1 MVIAELRKLLG
12 LPTAWAGLVIGV
24 LLPPLTVL
32 INVRYVRAAL
42 LDGSY
47 GDISNLG
54 MQDLGIG
61 LIGPMVLGVVVISSE
76 YTATGEHSPGV
87 TQLHATLTAMPDRLR
102 MLAAKVS
109 ALVLV
114 VFVQAVVVATA
125 VLTLTEALHGEYT
138 PPLEAGRIAAALLY
152 WVLLALFSFAIALIA
167 RNGIVPL
174 TLLIINSTFV
184 SVSYLLTKVTDLAYY
199 LPDIAGARM
208 FLRGDAFEM
217 EMSPLTAGLTMTA
230 WIVLLLAIGGYL
242 FQRRDA

>member
-12 LPTAWAGLVIGV
+12 LPTAWAGVV
-24 LLPPLTVL
+24 LGALLAPLIVL
-32 INVRYVRAAL
+32 INARHTHAAL
-42 LDGSY
+42 VDGSY
-47 GDISNLG
+47 GDVSDLG
-54 MQDLGIG
+54 VQDLGIG

-76 YTATGEHSPGV
+76 YTSTGEHSPGV

-102 MLAAKVS
+102 LLAAKLG
-109 ALVLV
+109 ALALV

-125 VLTLTEALHGEYT
+125 VLTLNEVLHGEFT

-152 WVLLALFSFAIALIA
+152 WVLLAVFSFVIALIA

-174 TLLIINSTFV
+174 TILIINSTFV

-208 FLRGDAFEM
+208 FIRGGAFE
-217 EMSPLTAGLTMTA
+217 EPMSPLTAGVTMTV
-230 WIVLLLAIGGYL
+230 WIMLLLAIGGYL